1 MFLDICRTCDSL
13 DRERC
18 IEVLS
23 GYGVGLNLARL
34 LKSYWEQQRIAPKT
48 GKFLGKEF
56 HTGRVLMQ
64 RDPHSPIIFNIVV
77 DAVVWAVLYVVCG
90 PHEAKH
96 GLGWEAGERNVIFY
110 ADDDT
115 IAGQDHE
122 WVQDALSVT
131 VAMFRRMGLD
141 TNIEKSKTMVYRP
154 G

>member
-1 MFLDICRTCDSL
+1 
-13 DRERC
+13 
-18 IEVLS
+18 
-23 GYGVGLNLARL
+23 
-34 LKSYWEQQRIAPKT
+34 
-48 GKFLGKEF
+48 
-56 HTGRVLMQ
+56 MQ

-110 ADDDT
+110 ADDDR